1 MTELWQFNRFDA
13 ASTCD
18 YPDIIRIFENG
29 PICME
34 FFLKD
39 VKWRDEIKTHQNNV
53 FWCLLR
59 PFFRQKQALLGT
71 WTKRT
76 PPGTFFE
83 TVLHPY
89 LLIFFKAVF
98 AITSGKELKMI
109 S

>member
-1 MTELWQFNRFDA
+1 MTELRQFNRFDA

-59 PFFRQKQALLGT
+59 PFFRQKQALLGN

-76 PPGTFFE
+76 PPRGTFFE

-89 LLIFFKAVF
+89 LLIFF
-98 AITSGKELKMI
+98 
-109 S
+109 